1 MNKYIW
7 KNLTLVVANG
17 TATPRGEIVT
27 RKRER
32 LALSAK
38 MEEFMYQK
46 SVT

>member
-1 MNKYIW
+1 ME
-7 KNLTLVVANG
+7 NLTLVVVNG
-17 TATPRGEIVT
+17 TAAPRGEIVT

-38 MEEFMYQK
+38 KEEFMYQK